1 MNTVSPG
8 EIYHIDEFQKTKNY
22 TIYLPRNLRKIY
34 YHDNLYKMSIPSFP
48 FYPNN
53 KLTNFFGQQSIIY
66 ELVGPVT
73 GANHIRYM
81 DLSGNFCKF
90 ISKTFFRTFPNLQLL
105 NLSNNALSQV
115 FENENEGE
123 LFMNQRSLSIL
134 DLSLNRITSLPKQVF
149 RYNNNLQHLDISYN
163 SINEFTV
170 NIEHM
175 KNLSNLNLSNNQL
188 VQLSLE
194 TRTSLDH
201 LWSEPVSVHLSGNN
215 LKCSCETLD
224 FLKWMRDSKKINFV
238 GIKDYVCSLGTNST
252 VTFENLDGILQQLE
266 KQCSSYTLILV
277 LMTTLIIVI
286 MTITMSRILNRFRWK
301 LRYISQ
307 DEISP
312 FSRLNGD

>member
-1 MNTVSPG
+1 
-8 EIYHIDEFQKTKNY
+8 
-22 TIYLPRNLRKIY
+22 
-34 YHDNLYKMSIPSFP
+34 
-48 FYPNN
+48 
-53 KLTNFFGQQSIIY
+53 
-66 ELVGPVT
+66 
-73 GANHIRYM
+73 
-81 DLSGNFCKF
+81 
-90 ISKTFFRTFPNLQLL
+90 
-105 NLSNNALSQV
+105 
-115 FENENEGE
+115 
-123 LFMNQRSLSIL
+123 MNQRSLSIL

-149 RYNNNLQHLDISYN
+149 RYNNNLQHLDTSYN

-170 NIEHM
+170 NIGHM

-215 LKCSCETLD
+215 LKCSCGTLD

-238 GIKDYVCSLGTNST
+238 GIKDYVCSFGTNST
-252 VTFENLDGILQQLE
+252 VTFENLDGTLQQLE